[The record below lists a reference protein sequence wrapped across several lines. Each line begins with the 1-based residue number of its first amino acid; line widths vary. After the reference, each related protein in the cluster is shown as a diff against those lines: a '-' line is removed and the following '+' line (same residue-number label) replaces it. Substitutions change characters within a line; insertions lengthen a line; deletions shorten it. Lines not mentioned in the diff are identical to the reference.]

1 MSHLED
7 QKKLTNGVGW
17 GDALKAPFVH
27 VKDKVQSVLEGIQ
40 ATPGFIRKNIKKKE
54 KKTTVKETDLLKGK
68 DYYPPQP

>member
-27 VKDKVQSVLEGIQ
+27 AKEKIKNVVEGIK
-40 ATPGFIRKNIKKKE
+40 ATPDYIRKNIKKKE
-54 KKTTVKETDLLKGK
+54 
-68 DYYPPQP
+68 

>member
-27 VKDKVQSVLEGIQ
+27 VKDKVLNVLEGMQ
-40 ATPGFIRKNIKKKE
+40 ATPGFIRKTIK

>member
-7 QKKLTNGVGW
+7 QKKLTNGLGW

-27 VKDKVQSVLEGIQ
+27 VKDKVQSVLEGIK
-40 ATPGFIRKNIKKKE
+40 ATPGFIKKKE
-54 KKTTVKETDLLKGK
+54 KKITVKETDLLKGK

>member
-27 VKDKVQSVLEGIQ
+27 VKDKVQSVLEGIK
-40 ATPGFIRKNIKKKE
+40 ATPGFIKKKE
-54 KKTTVKETDLLKGK
+54 KKITVKETDLLKGK

>member
-1 MSHLED
+1 MSHLD

-17 GDALKAPFVH
+17 GEALKSPFVH
-27 VKDKVQSVLEGIQ
+27 IRDKVQNVLEGMK

>member
-27 VKDKVQSVLEGIQ
+27 VKDKVQSVLEGIK
-40 ATPGFIRKNIKKKE
+40 ATPGFIKKKE
-54 KKTTVKETDLLKGK
+54 KKEKKATVKETDLLKGK

>member
-27 VKDKVQSVLEGIQ
+27 AKEKIQNVVEGIK
-40 ATPGFIRKNIKKKE
+40 ATPGFIKKKE
-54 KKTTVKETDLLKGK
+54 KKITVKETDLLKGT

>member
-1 MSHLED
+1 MSHLAD

-27 VKDKVQSVLEGIQ
+27 VKDKVQSVLEGIK
-40 ATPGFIRKNIKKKE
+40 ATPGFIKKKE
-54 KKTTVKETDLLKGK
+54 KKITVKETDLLKGK

>member
-17 GDALKAPFVH
+17 GDVLKAPFVH
-27 VKDKVQSVLEGIQ
+27 AKEKIQNVVEGIK
-40 ATPGFIRKNIKKKE
+40 ATPDFIRKNIKKKE

>member
-1 MSHLED
+1 MSHLAD

-27 VKDKVQSVLEGIQ
+27 VKDKVQSVLEGIK
-40 ATPGFIRKNIKKKE
+40 ATPGFIKKKE

>member
-27 VKDKVQSVLEGIQ
+27 VKDKVQSVLEGIK
-40 ATPGFIRKNIKKKE
+40 ATPGFIKKKE
-54 KKTTVKETDLLKGK
+54 KKATVKETDLLKGK